1 MATDSKGLELDPTE
15 TPVIFGLWQ
24 SIPSDEPTPPT
35 TSNIVKYMAKVLN
48 AVSWPVAYLFYIG
61 DKIPLAY
68 GRIQHLYLILLTLII
83 PIALFCLNYFYIAE
97 KIKKA
102 PAKPTIVKPKK
113 PNVLRLKKPDTST
126 EEAAEKIPD
135 EKKKWKYY
143 NENLRLWESY
153 DYKYKIWNEYYAK
166 VKSYTDGIQD
176 RTISYMICIWMVM
189 ITSLVLFFPR
199 LQNAAK

>member
-1 MATDSKGLELDPTE
+1 
-15 TPVIFGLWQ
+15 
-24 SIPSDEPTPPT
+24 
-35 TSNIVKYMAKVLN
+35 
-48 AVSWPVAYLFYIG
+48 
-61 DKIPLAY
+61 
-68 GRIQHLYLILLTLII
+68 
-83 PIALFCLNYFYIAE
+83 LNYFYIAE

-126 EEAAEKIPD
+126 EEAAENIPD

-143 NENLRLWESY
+143 NDNLRLWESY
-153 DYKYKIWNEYYAK
+153 EYKYKIWNEYYAK